1 MSRDLG
7 GMERA
12 ADANDPQTIFL
23 CCHLR
28 GVFNEIAAIGQ
39 HAPHQRR
46 LLMDRVVEVKWML
59 RPRFAHGLLFR
70 SGGGDY
76 TASSARDILLEQE
89 QSMARFISLHTLA
102 CLTRQGAE
110 ELTARLHNGTDVQAR
125 RVLVNLYEG
134 KMLAEFEAGNREA
147 VETWLRKQGIHFDWL
162 MRVELESGNGSLK
175 PV

>member
-1 MSRDLG
+1 
-7 GMERA
+7 
-12 ADANDPQTIFL
+12 
-23 CCHLR
+23 
-28 GVFNEIAAIGQ
+28 
-39 HAPHQRR
+39 
-46 LLMDRVVEVKWML
+46 
-59 RPRFAHGLLFR
+59 
-70 SGGGDY
+70 
-76 TASSARDILLEQE
+76 
-89 QSMARFISLHTLA
+89 MARFISLHTLA